1 MIREVLGPQSTSYEM
16 VLNAQSLLVI
26 RWDQA
31 FKTEIVEHSLWDLR
45 APVQLNV
52 YELYDYSIYFRS
64 STKRPVFA
72 VSNTTGILAI
82 LGTKSG
88 ESEDIYVLVYK
99 NNYPNVQALD
109 RAVQILIGSRSNL
122 ENYPLEI
129 TVSGEDTFDIAYMT
143 IKGESVALSLP
154 KDPTLIIDVQ
164 NATTLNTYSISV
176 DVSFKVMDMEN
187 EESTFQE
194 TFDIVRR
201 ETTVDLVQSAID
213 ASKIKGLTRF
223 NLNGDYYWSIPVT
236 DWYFGPILEF
246 KLTCGQCYN
255 TSSNN
260 TITISNRVEYLDPT
274 TVNQSDISNL
284 SGVIGQ
290 YFDSQHN
297 FLVVLVN
304 KEV

>member
-1 MIREVLGPQSTSYEM
+1 
-16 VLNAQSLLVI
+16 
-26 RWDQA
+26 
-31 FKTEIVEHSLWDLR
+31 
-45 APVQLNV
+45 
-52 YELYDYSIYFRS
+52 
-64 STKRPVFA
+64 
-72 VSNTTGILAI
+72 
-82 LGTKSG
+82 
-88 ESEDIYVLVYK
+88 
-99 NNYPNVQALD
+99 
-109 RAVQILIGSRSNL
+109 
-122 ENYPLEI
+122 
-129 TVSGEDTFDIAYMT
+129 
-143 IKGESVALSLP
+143 
-154 KDPTLIIDVQ
+154 
-164 NATTLNTYSISV
+164 
-176 DVSFKVMDMEN
+176 MDMEN

-213 ASKIKGLTRF
+213 ASKIKGLTPF